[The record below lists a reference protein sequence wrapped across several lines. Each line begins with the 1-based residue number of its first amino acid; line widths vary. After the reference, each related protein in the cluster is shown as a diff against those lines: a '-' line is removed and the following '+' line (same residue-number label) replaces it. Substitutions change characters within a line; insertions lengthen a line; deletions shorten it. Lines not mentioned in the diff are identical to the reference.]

1 MEMYASSYLTDAV
14 QQSIVFNAV
23 LSIQTGNTGN
33 TVCIEHCN
41 DHLCLCYVCTMERRM
56 KVKRKVKSVVGRCQL
71 FVLMLHVVSCQVRT
85 YGT

>member
-1 MEMYASSYLTDAV
+1 MYASSYLTDAV

-41 DHLCLCYVCTMERRM
+41 DHLCLCYVCTMKRRM
-56 KVKRKVKSVVGRCQL
+56 KVKRKLSR
-71 FVLMLHVVSCQVRT
+71 
-85 YGT
+85 